1 MGLARKKV
9 IVTTN
14 SFYGAKV
21 KLLEEKGA
29 EVQFLPDRADDRFLS
44 EIGSAHALIP
54 GLTPVT
60 AQIMGKAPCLVIVA
74 AHGVGYNN
82 IDLQAADEMGILVT
96 NIPGVNADAVAEFT
110 FGLILALIRRIPHA
124 WEEMRRGGWRLPE
137 FWGFDLRGKT
147 LSIIGLGRIGSRV
160 SKLGVA
166 FGMEVLACDPYLPD
180 QAFREAGA
188 KPVSRQE
195 AISRADFLTLHTPLT
210 EETRMMIGARE
221 LSLMKKSTLLINTAR
236 GGIVDDGALVK
247 ALDDGV
253 LAGAGIDVFETEPPT
268 DPMVRSHPKIIST
281 PHIAGLSDEARYRMS
296 RGASERVACA
306 LRGERPPDVVNE
318 PRNPRYLRM
327 G

>member
-1 MGLARKKV
+1 MGEEKKKV
-9 IVTTN
+9 VVTTN

-21 KLLEEKGA
+21 KLLEEMGI
-29 EVQFLPDRADDRFLS
+29 EVQFLPDRGDDQLLS
-44 EIGSAHALIP
+44 AIETAHGLIP
-54 GLTPVT
+54 GLTLVT
-60 AQIMGKAPCLVIVA
+60 SQVMEKAPRLVIVA

-82 IDLQAADEMGILVT
+82 IDLQAADDMGILVT

-160 SKLGVA
+160 SRLGIA
-166 FGMEVLACDPYLPD
+166 FGMEVLACDPYISD
-180 QAFREAGA
+180 RAFREAGA
-188 KPVSRQE
+188 KPVSREE
-195 AISRADFLTLHTPLT
+195 AISRADFLTLHIPLT
-210 EETRMMIGARE
+210 EETRRMIGSRE
-221 LSLMKKSTLLINTAR
+221 LSMMKRTALLINTAR
-236 GGIVDDGALVK
+236 GGIVDDGALIK
-247 ALDDGV
+247 ALDDGI
-253 LAGAGIDVFETEPPT
+253 LAGAGVDVFETEPPS
-268 DPMVRSHPKIIST
+268 DRAMRSHPKIIST

-296 RGASERVACA
+296 LGASERVACA
-306 LRGERPPDVVNE
+306 LQGERPPDVVNE